1 MVDFYSD
8 SGSQE
13 VVKYNTNQ
21 NSLKNKG
28 EINSFTDRQRLQTFL
43 IKNV

>member
-13 VVKYNTNQ
+13 VVKYNTDQ

-28 EINSFTDRQRLQTFL
+28 EINLF
-43 IKNV
+43 